1 MTRFLTRS
9 AFRPHA
15 FLGALLLFAAAQVSA
30 QDATAGE
37 DAAEEPVISE
47 EVRSLI
53 DDGLAWLSLQQ
64 ERSGAWSSGA
74 PGGTQ
79 YRGAMTGYV
88 LLAYMGAGHLP
99 GEGPHGE
106 ALQRATDYLVDIVL
120 PDGTIQ
126 TDNRGHYMYSHGIVL
141 LALAQALGQ
150 SGDAEIREAI
160 ERMVRLT
167 LGAQDA
173 NGGWRY
179 HPRPSGADISATVV
193 QCVALRAARN
203 VGIPVDQEV
212 FDRAANYV
220 RACNIE
226 GTPAFAYMPNQDRP
240 GYART
245 AAAAYSLQI
254 LGHYDDPLVAPAV
267 EELLDLRVRDD
278 KNPGRWTT
286 YGDYYATPALYM
298 VGGEAWAEWYAGL
311 SEKIISQAHRDG
323 DRVYWGKP
331 GAGGRGDNSPIYKT
345 AQHISMLSVPTRFLP
360 IYQR

>member
-1 MTRFLTRS
+1 MNRCPSRSILSSLALVIGACLLMPGARS
-9 AFRPHA
+9 A
-15 FLGALLLFAAAQVSA
+15 AQADEV
-30 QDATAGE
+30 E
-37 DAAEEPVISE
+37 PPVITGE
-47 EVRSLI
+47 IRSLI
-53 DDGLAWLSLQQ
+53 DGGLEWLALQQ
-64 ERSGAWSSGA
+64 ERTGAWSSGA

-99 GEGPHGE
+99 GEGPYGE
-106 ALQRATDYLVDIVL
+106 ALQRAVDYLVGSVL

-141 LALAQALGQ
+141 LALSQALGQ
-150 SGDAEIREAI
+150 SNDPEIRPAV

-167 LGAQDA
+167 LGAQDG

-203 VGIPVDQEV
+203 VGIPIGQDV
-212 FDRAANYV
+212 FDRAADYV

-226 GTPAFAYMPNQDRP
+226 GTPAFAYMPRQDRP

-245 AAAAYSLQI
+245 AAAAYSLQV
-254 LGHYDDPLVAPAV
+254 LGHYDDPLVAPAI
-267 EELLDLRVRDD
+267 EELLDIRVRGDG
-278 KNPGRWTT
+278 NPGRWTT

-298 VGGEAWAEWYAGL
+298 VGGAAWAEWYTGL
-311 SEKIISQAHRDG
+311 SEKIVSEANRDDG
-323 DRVYWGKP
+323 RVYWGNP
-331 GAGGRGDNSPIYKT
+331 RGGGRGDNSPIYKT